1 MSDEF
6 LIGIGAYAVI
16 GVVLII
22 ITLILL
28 ISIPINLSKLK
39 ELQKENNLLV
49 QKNDELLL
57 EIISEIIRLQDL
69 TSDKTQNKNSA

>member
-39 ELQKENNLLV
+39 DLQKENNLLM
-49 QKNDELLL
+49 QKNNELLL
-57 EIISEIIRLQDL
+57 ELISEIIRLQDL

>member
-39 ELQKENNLLV
+39 DLQKENNLLM
-49 QKNDELLL
+49 QKNNELLL
-57 EIISEIIRLQDL
+57 ELISEMIRLQDL